1 MISFFTALLFFI
13 GFAFYIC
20 TIYNNLHMRQSI
32 YLLLILVLFSFS
44 FYSCEEKNDNK
55 EKGTDN
61 LVSDFLGVEG
71 CGKNTTGGR
80 GGFVYHV
87 TNLDDNV
94 NNPLPGSL
102 RYVLNQP
109 GAKNVVFDVSG
120 VIELQSPLSIPSN
133 TTLYGQSAPGD
144 GICISGEKLGIGLNN
159 PDIDDHLM
167 NISGDNVIVQ
177 FLRFRMNNTL
187 YDLDCFNCIGRNN
200 VIIDHC
206 SFSWSTDECV
216 TCYGN
221 TNFTMQW
228 CMIYEGLN
236 TDLKGNHGFG
246 GIWGG
251 SNASFH
257 HNLIANQS
265 NRCPRFDHDYVNILK
280 GPVDFVNNVIY
291 IVNSANGTYGGES
304 CNTTGTQRN
313 INMVNNYYKYSSSAG
328 SAKGRILNPSTSCS
342 YCTKA
347 MGCSTIVPGKFYIAG
362 NYVDGYEDKTSDNW
376 SAVSPVSDIMK
387 SLAPFAM
394 SQEVSKQTAQD
405 AYASVLAK
413 AGASFARDAA
423 DERVISQVVN
433 NTGTT
438 VSGNSDIV
446 FPTYNSGSK
455 KTDSDNDGIPDEWE
469 DANGIDKNRMLDGNT
484 ISPSGRTYLEEY
496 MYSLVKDLY

>member
-1 MISFFTALLFFI
+1 MT
-13 GFAFYIC
+13 
-20 TIYNNLHMRQSI
+20 
-32 YLLLILVLFSFS
+32 
-44 FYSCEEKNDNK
+44 
-55 EKGTDN
+55 
-61 LVSDFLGVEG
+61 LVSLVFVVSCKDEKDNGSSGDDKTITVTPFDGAEG
-71 CGKNTTGGR
+71 CGKYTTGGR
-80 GGFVYHV
+80 GGIIYYV
-87 TNLDDNV
+87 TSLEDDV
-94 NNPLPGSL
+94 QTSGTL
-102 RYVLNQP
+102 RYVLKQP
-109 GAKNVVFDVSG
+109 GVKVILFAVSG
-120 VIELQSPLSIPSN
+120 TIELKNPLKIN
-133 TTLYGQSAPGD
+133 TGNVTIYGQSAPGD
-144 GICISGEKLGIGLNN
+144 GICIKGRPVIIEA
-159 PDIDDHLM
+159 
-167 NISGDNVIVQ
+167 DNVIIQYV
-177 FLRFRMNNTL
+177 RFRMGDAG
-187 YDLDCFNCIGRNN
+187 YDGDALECVGHKNIL
-200 VIIDHC
+200 IDHC
-206 SFSWSTDECV
+206 SMSWSTDECAS
-216 TCYGN
+216 CYGN

-236 TDLKGNHGFG
+236 TDMKGNHGFG

-304 CNTTGTQRN
+304 CNTTGSQRN

-342 YCTKA
+342 NCTKA

-362 NYVDGYEDKTSDNW
+362 NYVDGYEDKTNDNW

-413 AGASFARDAA
+413 AGASYVRDEVDAR
-423 DERVISQVVN
+423 VVSQVVN

-438 VSGNSDIV
+438 VSSVDSW
-446 FPTYNSGSK
+446 PTYASGTPVKDSDRDGISDDWEEANGLN
-455 KTDSDNDGIPDEWE
+455 KTDSRDSWN
-469 DANGIDKNRMLDGNT
+469 AA
-484 ISPSGRTYLEEY
+484 PSGRSYLEEY
-496 MYSLVKDLY
+496 MQSLVKDLY

>member
-1 MISFFTALLFFI
+1 M
-13 GFAFYIC
+13 
-20 TIYNNLHMRQSI
+20 
-32 YLLLILVLFSFS
+32 
-44 FYSCEEKNDNK
+44 
-55 EKGTDN
+55 
-61 LVSDFLGVEG
+61 
-71 CGKNTTGGR
+71 
-80 GGFVYHV
+80 
-87 TNLDDNV
+87 
-94 NNPLPGSL
+94 
-102 RYVLNQP
+102 
-109 GAKNVVFDVSG
+109 
-120 VIELQSPLSIPSN
+120 
-133 TTLYGQSAPGD
+133 
-144 GICISGEKLGIGLNN
+144 
-159 PDIDDHLM
+159 
-167 NISGDNVIVQ
+167 
-177 FLRFRMNNTL
+177 
-187 YDLDCFNCIGRNN
+187 
-200 VIIDHC
+200 
-206 SFSWSTDECV
+206 SWSTDECAS
-216 TCYGN
+216 CYGN

-251 SNASFH
+251 SNVSFH

-347 MGCSTIVPGKFYIAG
+347 MECSTIVPGKFYIAG
-362 NYVDGYEDKTSDNW
+362 NYVEGYEDKTSDNW

-413 AGASFARDAA
+413 AGASYARDEVDA
-423 DERVISQVVN
+423 RVVSQVVN

-438 VSGNSDIV
+438 VSSVDSW
-446 FPTYNSGSK
+446 PTYASGTPVK
-455 KTDSDNDGIPDEWE
+455 DSDRDGISDDWE
-469 DANGIDKNRMLDGNT
+469 DANGLNKTDSRDSWNAA
-484 ISPSGRTYLEEY
+484 PSGRSYLEEY
-496 MYSLVKDLY
+496 MQSLVKDLY

>member
-1 MISFFTALLFFI
+1 MKLRT
-13 GFAFYIC
+13 
-20 TIYNNLHMRQSI
+20 
-32 YLLLILVLFSFS
+32 LIRYFLMMFVSLVFMT
-44 FYSCEEKNDNK
+44 SCKDDKDKDSSGGDKANTVTPFD
-55 EKGTDN
+55 GAD
-61 LVSDFLGVEG
+61 G
-71 CGKNTTGGR
+71 CGKYTTGGR
-80 GGFVYHV
+80 GGSIYYV
-87 TNLDDNV
+87 TSLEDDIQTSGTLRYALKQPGV
-94 NNPLPGSL
+94 KVILFAVSGTIELKNPLKITTG
-102 RYVLNQP
+102 
-109 GAKNVVFDVSG
+109 NVT
-120 VIELQSPLSIPSN
+120 I
-133 TTLYGQSAPGD
+133 YGQSAPGD
-144 GICISGEKLGIGLNN
+144 GICIKGRPVIIEA
-159 PDIDDHLM
+159 
-167 NISGDNVIVQ
+167 DNVIIQYV
-177 FLRFRMNNTL
+177 RFRMGDAG
-187 YDLDCFNCIGRNN
+187 YDGDALECVGHKNIL
-200 VIIDHC
+200 IDHC
-206 SFSWSTDECV
+206 SMSWSTDECAS
-216 TCYGN
+216 CYGN

-236 TDLKGNHGFG
+236 TDMKGNHGFG

-342 YCTKA
+342 NCTKA

-413 AGASFARDAA
+413 AGASYVRDEVDAR
-423 DERVISQVVN
+423 VVSQVIN

-438 VSGNSDIV
+438 ISSVDSW
-446 FPTYNSGSK
+446 PTYASGTPVKDSDRDGISDDWEEANGLN
-455 KTDSDNDGIPDEWE
+455 KTDSRDSWN
-469 DANGIDKNRMLDGNT
+469 AA
-484 ISPSGRTYLEEY
+484 PSGRSYLEEY
-496 MYSLVKDLY
+496 MQSLVKDLY